1 SDIEFYNSFVQAF
14 PDLIKNNRCNEFT
27 KKILA
32 SPVRAA
38 IYINLALK
46 FLVMQKILFLA
57 GLLLFLGC
65 QKEKKETNS
74 KILALNL
81 EQANTLVELPLH
93 CITQE
98 YPNKLGQVIGSHED
112 LKTPYELRPAFYGCF
127 DWHSAVHGHW
137 SLVELVNKF
146 PTINHKEEIIVALE
160 KHLTPEN
167 IAIEIAFFQD
177 KNNLSFERTYGW
189 AWLLKLAEAL
199 HYSKEPRLKALEANL
214 QPLTDELVKKYIEFL
229 PKLVYPIRVG
239 EHSNTAF
246 GLSLAWDYAET
257 FNHHNLQQAIKS
269 RALDYY
275 KNDVNCPISWEPSG
289 FDFLSPCLEEAYLMS
304 KILDKNEFET
314 WLATFLPQLSD
325 VEFDLEVAKVSDRTD
340 GKLVHLD
347 GLNFSRAWC
356 LRGIA
361 AKSDKYKHL
370 ISLAN
375 KHIEYSLPNL
385 VSDSYE
391 GGHWLGTFALYSLL

>member
-1 SDIEFYNSFVQAF
+1 
-14 PDLIKNNRCNEFT
+14 
-27 KKILA
+27 
-32 SPVRAA
+32 
-38 IYINLALK
+38 
-46 FLVMQKILFLA
+46 MQKILFLA

-137 SLVELVNKF
+137 SLVKLVNKF

-214 QPLTDELVKKYIEFL
+214 QPLTDLMVEKYIEFL

-246 GLSLAWDYAET
+246 GLSLAYDYAVSLKNET
-257 FNHHNLQQAIKS
+257 LKEAIAQ
-269 RALDYY
+269 RAKAYY
-275 KNDVNCPISWEPSG
+275 MEDQNCPISWEPSG
-289 FDFLSPCLEEAYLMS
+289 YDFLSPCLEEACLMS
-304 KILDKNEFET
+304 KILEQTEFER
-314 WLATFLPQLSD
+314 WLNKFLPQLQDKNFS
-325 VEFDLEVAKVSDRTD
+325 LEPAKVSDRTD

-356 LRGIA
+356 LKAIA
-361 AKSDKYKHL
+361 QKSDNYSHL
-370 ISLAN
+370 IDVAN

-385 VSDSYE
+385 ISDSYE
-391 GGHWLGTFALYSLL
+391 GGHWLGTFAIYSMLEPYNL